1 VESYFDYWGKAQF
14 EDGPGECHLLAF
26 HSLDVAAV
34 GAELLARD
42 PVLLDRASNLSGF
55 SRDSLERVL
64 PYHLALHDLG
74 KFAETFQDL
83 RPGLVKQLQGE
94 SRPERAYGIRHDS
107 LGYLL
112 WRQWTK
118 PNPLPEETGLLSELF
133 PLVLPSRAAG
143 RRDVDE
149 AMQSWMAAVLGHHGK
164 PPEECRLPAA
174 IFAAQPGQIAR
185 SRQDAASFARAAR
198 VLLGPGE
205 LASEVD
211 DVDALLAR
219 VKRASWWLAGFTIL
233 CDWMGSDTSHF
244 HYEPSPR
251 PLADYWRDARAAA
264 AKAVQS
270 SGLAGSRPRP
280 FGGIGALFPKIVAEP
295 SPLQIAA
302 AKVELGEG
310 PRLFVLE
317 DLTGS
322 GKTEAALI
330 LAHRL
335 MAAGRG
341 SGLYFALPT
350 MATADAMHHR
360 VWPLVG
366 KLFEG
371 KPSYLLTHS
380 GPRLDEKDWIA
391 IGRTGPGGGDPD
403 GGRGAAYGRDE
414 QETASSAASAWLSDN
429 RKKALLAELGVG
441 TIDQAL
447 LAALQSKH
455 AAVRLFGLHRHV
467 LIVDE
472 VHACDTY
479 MLGILRKLLEL
490 HAAFGGSA
498 ILLSAT
504 LPLEQRCMLTAAF
517 CKGLGQGLGSLPESM
532 DYPLLTGCGAG
543 PTVEQPVAPRR
554 ECPRT
559 IPITWHATTDAAA
572 ARVVEAARAGL
583 CACWIRNSVKDAV
596 EAYAKVVATLGR
608 EKVTLFHARFALGD
622 RLHIGQLVVD
632 QFGAAG
638 DGSRRA
644 GHVVIATQV
653 VEQSLDIDFDVMVT
667 DLCPID
673 LLIQRA
679 GRLQRHAKRDLGRP
693 AAVLEVLAP
702 PWSETPPPGWLGGI
716 FRRTA
721 LVYDDPGVLWRT
733 VREISRRGKLA
744 LPADARSLVEA
755 VYGADSAEVPDSL
768 VSRAN
773 AALGASMAHASIAQN
788 AVLKLDRGY
797 LREGSDWSDEQYT
810 PTRLGEP
817 STTVRLARVGPDG
830 AAAAWREDLGVKLQW
845 PLSQVSMARRLVAK
859 AASGDEAIREE
870 LAAKQPFVGDDTVTV
885 LLREESPGRW
895 TGKALAE
902 RLQGG
907 VLRDMSVRISYSPE
921 LGLEVDQGA

>member
-1 VESYFDYWGKAQF
+1 VESYFDYWGKAQI
-14 EDGPGECHLLAF
+14 EDEPDACHLLAF

-34 GAELLARD
+34 GAALLAHD
-42 PVLLDRASNLSGF
+42 PALLDRVSALSGF
-55 SRDSLERVL
+55 SRGSLEKIL

-83 RPGLVKQLQGE
+83 RPSLVRKLQGE
-94 SRPERAYGIRHDS
+94 SRAERAYGIRHDT
-107 LGYLL
+107 LGYRL

-118 PNPLPEETGLLSELF
+118 PNPLPDEAGLLSELV
-133 PLVLPSRAAG
+133 PLVLPSGAAA

-149 AMQSWMAAVLGHHGK
+149 TMQSWMAAVLGHHGK
-164 PPEECRLPAA
+164 PPEEGRLPAA
-174 IFAAQPGQIAR
+174 IFAAQPGQVAR
-185 SRQDAASFARAAR
+185 SRQDAASFARAAKA
-198 VLLGPGE
+198 LLGPGE
-205 LASEVD
+205 FTSEVD

-244 HYEPSPR
+244 HYEASPR

-264 AKAVQS
+264 AKAVQK

-280 FGGIGALFPKIVAEP
+280 FGGIGALFPKIAEA
-295 SPLQIAA
+295 SPLQDAA
-302 AKVELGEG
+302 AMVELGEG

-335 MAAGRG
+335 MAADRG
-341 SGLYFALPT
+341 NGLYFALPT
-350 MATADAMHHR
+350 MATANAMHCR
-360 VWPLVG
+360 VRPLLDI
-366 KLFEG
+366 LFEG
-371 KPSYLLTHS
+371 QPSYLLTHS
-380 GPRLDEKDWIA
+380 GPRLDEEDRIA
-391 IGRTGPGGGDPD
+391 IGRTAPN
-403 GGRGAAYGRDE
+403 GREAKGRRATTYGRDE
-414 QETASSAASAWLSDN
+414 QETAGAAASAWLSDN
-429 RKKALLAELGVG
+429 RKKSLLAELGVG

-455 AAVRLFGLHRHV
+455 AALRLFGLHRHV

-472 VHACDTY
+472 VHACDAY

-504 LPLEQRCMLTAAF
+504 LPLEQRRMLTAAF
-517 CKGLGQGLGSLPESM
+517 CKGLGQGRGILPESM
-532 DYPLLTGCGAG
+532 AYPLLTGCGAG
-543 PTVEQPVAPRR
+543 PTVEQAVAPRR

-559 IPITWHATTDAAA
+559 IPITWHATSDAAA
-572 ARVVEAARAGL
+572 ARVIEASRAGR

-596 EAYAKVVATLGR
+596 EAYAQVVATLGR
-608 EKVTLFHARFALGD
+608 EKVALFHARFALGD
-622 RLHIGQLVVD
+622 RLHIEQRVVD

-638 DGSRRA
+638 DGSGRA

-667 DLCPID
+667 DICPID

-679 GRLQRHAKRDLGRP
+679 GRLQRHRKRDQGRP

-702 PWSETPPPGWLGGI
+702 PWSETPLPGWLGGS

-733 VREISRRGKLA
+733 VRELHTRRELA
-744 LPADARSLVEA
+744 LPADARGLIEKVYAAAGDLPESL
-755 VYGADSAEVPDSL
+755 SQ
-768 VSRAN
+768 RAQ

-788 AVLKLDRGY
+788 AVLTLERGY
-797 LREGSDWSDEQYT
+797 VREGTDWSDEQRT

-817 STTVRLARVGPDG
+817 STTVRLARVGQDF
-830 AAAAWREDLGVKLQW
+830 AAAPWRNDLREALQW
-845 PLSQVSMARRLVAK
+845 PLSQVSVARRLVAK
-859 AASGDEAIREE
+859 AAPGDEALREALE
-870 LAAKQPFVGDDTVTV
+870 KTQPFVGDDTVTV
-885 LLREESPGRW
+885 LLREETPGRW

-907 VLRDMSVRISYSPE
+907 VLRDVSVGISYSPE
-921 LGLEVDQGA
+921 LGLEVEQGA